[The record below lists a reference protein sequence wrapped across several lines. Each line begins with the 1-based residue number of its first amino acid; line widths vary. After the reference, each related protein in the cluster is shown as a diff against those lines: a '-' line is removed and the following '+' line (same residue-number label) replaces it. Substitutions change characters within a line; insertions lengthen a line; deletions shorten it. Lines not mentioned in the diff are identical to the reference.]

1 VPSSKQARTHI
12 VDRDPHAA
20 RPADSAEHP
29 DASGG
34 TFSSVL
40 CASDRTANDQE
51 ARRQAKLLASPV
63 GTVELVSAS
72 RLTRHGHRMLHDSC
86 EGHDLL
92 ALGAGSAA
100 QTAVQHASIP
110 ILIARRCP
118 PGTEVTDSI
127 LVPVDASPESS
138 HAVELA
144 GRLAAAHGGTV
155 ILLTAPRRDAVL
167 QRAIAAGGRI
177 LLRATGAAPRVV
189 GAQLARERTV
199 PSAAAT
205 VTASLVVLGSA
216 GSEVERSVTADIV
229 GGVGCSVL
237 VVFAGASARSTTRP
251 DSSADAGS
259 DPPPC
264 ARDGARC
271 AASA

>member
-1 VPSSKQARTHI
+1 
-12 VDRDPHAA
+12 
-20 RPADSAEHP
+20 
-29 DASGG
+29 
-34 TFSSVL
+34 VL

-72 RLTRHGHRMLHDSC
+72 RLTRHGHRMLHDSCEGHRMLHDSC

-155 ILLTAPRRDAVL
+155 TLLAAPRRDAVL

-189 GAQLARERTV
+189 GAQLPRERTV
-199 PSAAAT
+199 PSPAAT

-229 GGVGCSVL
+229 GGLGCSVL
-237 VVFAGASARSTTRP
+237 VVFAGAAARATTRP

-259 DPPPC
+259 DPPPY